1 MPSLPSKAEVVII
14 GGGII
19 GASIAYHL
27 GKAGAKGVLLL
38 EKGIMGQGS
47 TGKCAGGIRSQFST
61 RINLQFSQL
70 SLRAFDL
77 FQQELGVDPEFHRT
91 GYLFMAF
98 REEHLGM
105 FAANKALMGEMGLD
119 VELLDPDEMSRRWP
133 FLRTDD
139 VMGGAYTKEDGYAGP
154 HEVLQG
160 YVKGARRNG
169 VALLE
174 GVEVTA
180 IEVEKGRV
188 CAVRT
193 STGEGVQTP
202 LVINAAGPHAAGVAA
217 MAGLALPVTPV
228 RRQVFFTDP
237 FSDLPETFPL
247 IIDLEHGWYM
257 RREGQ
262 GILLSGPQDSESSFN
277 EETDFQGKEWAA
289 AQSMDR
295 VPILEKARIMRGWA
309 GLYEISPDQHAI
321 LGGFPE
327 LKGFICANGF
337 SGHGFQ
343 HSPATG
349 LLVAELVTEG
359 RTRTLDIHSLRPQ
372 RFREGDLIHEPLTA
386 LKTLDC
392 Q

>member
-1 MPSLPSKAEVVII
+1 MSSVPSKAEVVII
-14 GGGII
+14 GGGIV

-27 GKAGAKGVLLL
+27 GKAGVKRVLLL

-70 SLRAFDL
+70 SLKAFDL
-77 FQQELGVDPEFHRT
+77 FYQELGVDPEFHQT

-98 REEHLGM
+98 QEKHLAM
-105 FAANKALMGEMGLD
+105 FEANKTLMGEMGLN
-119 VELLDPDEMSRRWP
+119 VELLDPDEISRLWP

-139 VMGGAYTKEDGYAGP
+139 LMGGAYTEKDGYAGP
-154 HEVLQG
+154 YEVLQG
-160 YVKGARRNG
+160 YIKGARRTG
-169 VALLE
+169 ATLFE
-174 GVEVTA
+174 GVEATA
-180 IEVEKGRV
+180 IEVDRGRV
-188 CAVRT
+188 CAVWT
-193 STGEGVQTP
+193 STGERVKTP
-202 LVINAAGPHAAGVAA
+202 LVINAAGPQAASVAA
-217 MAGLALPVTPV
+217 MAGLDLPVTPI

-247 IIDLEHGWYM
+247 VIDLEHGWYM

-277 EETDFQGKEWAA
+277 EETDFQGREWAA
-289 AQSMDR
+289 ELSVDR

-309 GLYEISPDQHAI
+309 GLYEVSPDQHAI
-321 LGGFPE
+321 LGEFPE

-349 LLVAELVTEG
+349 LLVAELATEG
-359 RTRTLDIHSLRPQ
+359 RVRTLDIHSLRPQ

-386 LKTLDC
+386 VSCTGN
-392 Q
+392 